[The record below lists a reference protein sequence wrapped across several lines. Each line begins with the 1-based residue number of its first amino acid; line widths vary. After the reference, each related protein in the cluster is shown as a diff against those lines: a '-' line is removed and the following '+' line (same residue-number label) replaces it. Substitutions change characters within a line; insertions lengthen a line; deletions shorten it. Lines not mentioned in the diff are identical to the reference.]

1 MREKTFHL
9 RSAAELVGVTRETL
23 FGLVGAGKVAGAYRD
38 DDGRWAISETDLQR
52 FIKSRGGRGHLK
64 TGPKKAQAAREGV

>member
-38 DDGRWAISETDLQR
+38 DDGRWAIT
-52 FIKSRGGRGHLK
+52 
-64 TGPKKAQAAREGV
+64 